1 MMTSNAGK
9 QTNGKTGKFI
19 TDENIDRFNLIKIKI
34 GNRFSEPR
42 KYLLSL
48 LALTPENVRPGNNSK
63 KDNRKH
69 VLGSNSH

>member
-1 MMTSNAGK
+1 MITSNAGK
-9 QTNGKTGKFI
+9 QTNGKIGKFI
-19 TDENIDRFNLIKIKI
+19 IDENIDRFNLIKIKI

>member
-1 MMTSNAGK
+1 MTTSNAGK
-9 QTNGKTGKFI
+9 QTNGKLGKFI
-19 TDENIDRFNLIKIKI
+19 TDENTDRFNLIKTKI
-34 GNRFSEPR
+34 GNRFPEPR

-63 KDNRKH
+63 KDKRKR

>member
-1 MMTSNAGK
+1 MITSNDGK
-9 QTNGKTGKFI
+9 QTNGKIGKFI
-19 TDENIDRFNLIKIKI
+19 IDENIDRFNLIKTKI
-34 GNRFSEPR
+34 GNGFSEPR

-69 VLGSNSH
+69 VLGSNSR